1 MSASTLVAVGR
12 GWTPEEAA
20 RHEVALFSA
29 LASDKKALRV
39 YLQKVRVVEAVRA
52 GRQQQV
58 VPLPE
63 GNSKPRAQPST
74 GAGRRSSGSPGKPLA
89 AATELRARRRK
100 SEAQQVRSVKKLQHK
115 WLKRRCEAAAT
126 KAGGSP
132 PRVLA
137 RVLACCR
144 RFFELLHPDGAARM
158 ERLRQAEALSSPPT
172 QADAE
177 ADAGLGAMRA
187 FQFQFQL

>member
-1 MSASTLVAVGR
+1 MSRTIYTIKSK
-12 GWTPEEAA
+12 PK
-20 RHEVALFSA
+20 SA
-29 LASDKKALRV
+29 LERKKSARRYRLNSPTTRVKTQSLRV
-39 YLQKVRVVEAVRA
+39 VV
-52 GRQQQV
+52 
-58 VPLPE
+58 
-63 GNSKPRAQPST
+63 
-74 GAGRRSSGSPGKPLA
+74 
-89 AATELRARRRK
+89 
-100 SEAQQVRSVKKLQHK
+100 HK
-115 WLKRRCEAAAT
+115 WLKRRCEAAAA